1 MFFRLGWLAPPGPLH
16 AQPPPSEKAFGLYHK
31 LLSDMPKVKCD
42 SKHWLHTAAF
52 TQAKLQQKQT
62 HLLWGKEKGK
72 EELIS
77 WLFSI

>member
-1 MFFRLGWLAPPGPLH
+1 MAPPGPLC
-16 AQPPPSEKAFGLYHK
+16 AQLLPSEKAFGPHHK

-52 TQAKLQQKQT
+52 TQAKLQQKQS
-62 HLLWGKEKGK
+62 HLLRGKKKGK

-77 WLFSI
+77 CLFSI

>member
-1 MFFRLGWLAPPGPLH
+1 MAPPGPLC
-16 AQPPPSEKAFGLYHK
+16 AQLPPPEKACGPHHK
-31 LLSDMPKVKCD
+31 LLSDMTKVKCD

-62 HLLWGKEKGK
+62 RLLWGKEKGK

-77 WLFSI
+77 CLFSI